1 MNDLIAKRYAK
12 AIALRADI
20 SEFYDNLSILSSVF
34 ASPKFKNIIES
45 NQIQKEK
52 KLEFVISLIEK
63 ASPSFNNFLKLLAE
77 NSRLSC
83 IPQIAKELER
93 QKSFKENIFLGTVY
107 SKEVLSEDNIKEL
120 ENRLSAKFGVKIKLQ
135 NKVGLNEGVKISLEE
150 LGYEISFSMKAL
162 QNKMSEYI
170 LKII

>member
-1 MNDLIAKRYAK
+1 
-12 AIALRADI
+12 
-20 SEFYDNLSILSSVF
+20 
-34 ASPKFKNIIES
+34 
-45 NQIQKEK
+45 
-52 KLEFVISLIEK
+52 
-63 ASPSFNNFLKLLAE
+63 
-77 NSRLSC
+77 SC

-93 QKSFKENIFLGTVY
+93 QKSFKENIFLETVY

>member
-20 SEFYDNLSILSSVF
+20 SEFYDNLSVLSSAF

-63 ASPSFNNFLKLLAE
+63 ASPSFNNFLKLLA
-77 NSRLSC
+77 
-83 IPQIAKELER
+83 
-93 QKSFKENIFLGTVY
+93 
-107 SKEVLSEDNIKEL
+107 
-120 ENRLSAKFGVKIKLQ
+120 
-135 NKVGLNEGVKISLEE
+135 
-150 LGYEISFSMKAL
+150 
-162 QNKMSEYI
+162 
-170 LKII
+170 